1 MTPDFS
7 ETNTQKEWREKLKS
21 LREREEKK
29 EQLRILFWAKWPFKS
44 EEKIKTFSDKK
55 LRRFG
60 AGRPDLQ
67 DLLKSALWREGKQ
80 VRNSD
85 LHKEGGAKEKE

>member
-29 EQLRILFWAKWPFKS
+29 EQLRILF
-44 EEKIKTFSDKK
+44 
-55 LRRFG
+55 
-60 AGRPDLQ
+60 
-67 DLLKSALWREGKQ
+67 
-80 VRNSD
+80 
-85 LHKEGGAKEKE
+85 